1 MRELL
6 DLPEHFIIQ
15 GASEGSN
22 NSGITLLLEF
32 ILCVRCFVSIFVR
45 LDSFPIQLL
54 HQGSLMHCDVQVAN
68 QKARKLMLKLI
79 SANTIPKSLFITD
92 VETDFEP
99 IAVGGFG
106 RVFRGEYRGQK
117 VALKMLD
124 KGHRRKVRSSSILS
138 SPKY

>member
-68 QKARKLMLKLI
+68 QKARKLMLKL
-79 SANTIPKSLFITD
+79 NPFLTEVLTCFD
-92 VETDFEP
+92 
-99 IAVGGFG
+99 
-106 RVFRGEYRGQK
+106 RV
-117 VALKMLD
+117 
-124 KGHRRKVRSSSILS
+124 H
-138 SPKY
+138 SPKTFVGKR